1 VVVDCDKC
9 GTSEIMDLTPIAGRA
24 WDARHLEKQ
33 LKRLGWTVVDEDD
46 ICAECNEEGAEE

>member
-1 VVVDCDKC
+1 
-9 GTSEIMDLTPIAGRA
+9 MDLTPIAGRA